1 MANNALPLIFDS
13 KFDETQ
19 PMDFQYS
26 SLLIAAASLVTGI
39 ALCWLALRG
48 RIAAAAAQGKTQAR
62 SAMQAELVT
71 AQKRVQLLDGEQLL
85 AIENFDK
92 LNLQATQWREA
103 LDEARHAQTQLAE
116 RAVQVEILEAKL
128 LALQEQEKASQQEL
142 KLLSTSDAE
151 SVESLKRV
159 SARLAELEDEDAA
172 LERDFAAAPSSVT
185 QLPVLETEVMALQS
199 LAKTIHEEFL
209 VLREVQ
215 RNFTAASSALQD
227 VS

>member
-1 MANNALPLIFDS
+1 
-13 KFDETQ
+13 
-19 PMDFQYS
+19 MDFQYS

-71 AQKRVQLLDGEQLL
+71 VQKRVQLLDGEQLL
-85 AIENFDK
+85 AVENFDK

-103 LDEARHAQTQLAE
+103 LDQARVEQAQLAE
-116 RAVQVEILEAKL
+116 RAAQVEILEAKL
-128 LALQEQEKASQQEL
+128 LALQVQEKASQQEL
-142 KLLSTSDAE
+142 LILSTSDAE
-151 SVESLKRV
+151 SVEALKRV
-159 SARLAELEDEDAA
+159 SARLAQLEDEDAA
-172 LERDFAAAPSSVT
+172 HARGVATVPAATQDPGKESATPNEPAT
-185 QLPVLETEVMALQS
+185 QLPVLETEVIALQD
-199 LAKTIHEEFL
+199 LAKTIRQEFQ
-209 VLREVQ
+209 VLLEVQ